1 MKTGKLKVKQPSQ
14 LQEILNV
21 ARSLIDETVLLSVE
35 TLPTLETK
43 TKLQQL
49 KNVLEMYGHFS
60 GINRKVQ
67 FKYQAKGKSKS
78 SSSEDGKLDSSMQIK
93 TWPTSL
99 LGIVNLLQIKMK
111 MTVRRRCCW
120 FLSGVASWRLMAE
133 HKQKT
138 WGKLF
143 ANYIRARTAIQQTR
157 TSQQPD
163 FWGFIVHT
171 DTTWKF
177 MRRMKAEFKWLVLI
191 DCLGLPFLAKPNKLI
206 FISYNNGSAASF
218 TKGLLALEGE
228 LAPILVQMVK
238 SANTNGLL
246 DNDSMSATYQNE

>member
-111 MTVRRRCCW
+111 MTVRRRCC
-120 FLSGVASWRLMAE
+120 
-133 HKQKT
+133 
-138 WGKLF
+138 
-143 ANYIRARTAIQQTR
+143 
-157 TSQQPD
+157 
-163 FWGFIVHT
+163 
-171 DTTWKF
+171 
-177 MRRMKAEFKWLVLI
+177 
-191 DCLGLPFLAKPNKLI
+191 
-206 FISYNNGSAASF
+206 
-218 TKGLLALEGE
+218 
-228 LAPILVQMVK
+228 
-238 SANTNGLL
+238 
-246 DNDSMSATYQNE
+246 